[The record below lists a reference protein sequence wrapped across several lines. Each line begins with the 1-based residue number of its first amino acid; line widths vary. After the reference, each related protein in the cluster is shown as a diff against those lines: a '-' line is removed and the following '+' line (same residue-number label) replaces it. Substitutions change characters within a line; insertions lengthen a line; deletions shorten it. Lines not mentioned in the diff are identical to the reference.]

1 MLWSMNTTARCI
13 AMKHFAQIYTGQP
26 FTGSN
31 EERELIMIM
40 LTNSQGSVGL
50 EEVLC
55 TLLKLKQAVTKHGFD
70 AVDEKTGV
78 RFELKPSML
87 LSPIARYND
96 VTEKKIAELKGC
108 KNELVFETHI
118 DGRMI
123 FLAKIDGQKLA
134 KVLEEKYLNRK
145 AKIETGKTK
154 GTRQSH
160 GIRINELIEQFGA
173 NSIDV
178 VYYFPHSKFNKT
190 TKKLLNLTKEVNNL
204 PA

>member
-1 MLWSMNTTARCI
+1 MNTTPRSQ
-13 AMKHFAQIYTGQP
+13 AMKHFAQIYTGKP
-26 FTGSN
+26 YTGSP
-31 EERELIMIM
+31 EERELIMMM

-50 EEVLC
+50 EEVIC
-55 TLLKLKQAVTKHGFD
+55 TLLNLKQVVTKHGFD
-70 AVDEKTGV
+70 AIDEKTGAF
-78 RFELKPSML
+78 FELKPSML
-87 LSPIARYND
+87 FSPVARYND
-96 VTEKKIAELKGC
+96 VTEKKIAELKNC

-123 FLAKIDGQKLA
+123 FLAKIDGQKL
-134 KVLEEKYLNRK
+134 VEMLEEKYLKRK

-160 GIRINELIEQFGA
+160 GVKINEIIHRFGA
-173 NSIDV
+173 KSIDV
-178 VYYFPHSKFNKT
+178 VYYFPHDKFNKT